1 MGSVR
6 DTLHELTKVLGG
18 RPQPHRDAQEIL
30 CHVLNL
36 GRPELLINLNNP
48 IDPNIEQQA
57 KTIAAKVSRGRPLE
71 YELGYTYFMGLK
83 IKVNPF
89 VLIPRPDTE
98 LIVEEASKSVKVG
111 SAVLD
116 LCTGSGCIALSIKKR
131 NPFCHITASDISS
144 NALKIAHENAER
156 LNLEVE
162 FVKSDLFESIDG
174 IFDIIISNPPY
185 IPTTRIPTLQK
196 EISYEPI
203 QALDGGVDGLDFYRR
218 INDGL
223 DEHLADDGTAVFEID
238 CPSVQENSD
247 LVEIFVKRVTNIIYD
262 LSGQPRVLI
271 VRKR

>member
-48 IDPNIEQQA
+48 IDPDIEQKT

-71 YELGYTYFMGLK
+71 YELGYAYFMGLK

-98 LIVEEASKSVKVG
+98 LIVEEASKLIRTG
-111 SAVLD
+111 SKVLD
-116 LCTGSGCIALSIKKR
+116 LCTGSGCIALSLKKR
-131 NPFCHITASDISS
+131 NPFCQVTASDISQ
-144 NALKIAHENAER
+144 NALKVACENAQR
-156 LNLEVE
+156 IGVEVE
-162 FVKSDLFESIDG
+162 FAKSDLFESIDG
-174 IFDIIISNPPY
+174 KFDIIVSNPPY
-185 IPTTRIPTLQK
+185 IPTARIPTLQK
-196 EISYEPI
+196 EISYEPV

-223 DEHLADDGTAVFEID
+223 DLHLSDDGTAVFEID
-238 CPSVQENSD
+238 CPSEQEKND

-262 LSGQPRVLI
+262 LSGLPRVLI
-271 VRKR
+271 VRKK